1 MFQKEESTA
10 RAKVAA
16 IRSGSFKD
24 SNPGRTKRCQERA
37 EKLREL
43 VQSYNTITTEDFIDA
58 SLAFYNEFSL
68 IFKFTVSK

>member
-1 MFQKEESTA
+1 M
-10 RAKVAA
+10 AA
-16 IRSGSFKD
+16 IRSGSYKN

-43 VQSYNTITTEDFIDA
+43 VQSYNTITMEDFIAA